1 MNRML
6 CPTKTL
12 FKSLHTVLGCLTGH
26 FLLTKTTLNFDIC
39 ILYDDNQMTAFLI
52 FTFHDELEVAAG
64 LSVELLLRH
73 QALGLTKLGQDFP
86 LERWLRGTG
95 INQFEIQPS
104 APCPTSWRNHTPF
117 ASLQT

>member
-1 MNRML
+1 MPFN
-6 CPTKTL
+6 
-12 FKSLHTVLGCLTGH
+12 SQGH

-104 APCPTSWRNHTPF
+104 APWSTPW
-117 ASLQT
+117 